1 VLDAGVVPDTLGA
14 DMHGYNTHVPAPAG
28 TPDSHP
34 DEEHSFLGRTQFS
47 LVSAMTSMLALGLP
61 LDHVVAMTTCNAA
74 KMVGMEGEIGTLK
87 VGRGADISVLDDR
100 RGRWVLED
108 NEGTQVITDRM
119 LAPLFCLRDGVR
131 HDAVSPTL
139 PLARAA

>member
-1 VLDAGVVPDTLGA
+1 
-14 DMHGYNTHVPAPAG
+14 MHGYNTHVPAPAG

-47 LVSAMTSMLALGLP
+47 LVSAMTTMLTLGLP
-61 LDHVVAMTTCNAA
+61 LNHVVAMATHHAA
-74 KMVGMEGEIGTLK
+74 KMIGMAHEIGLLK
-87 VGRGADISVLDDR
+87 AGGIADITVLEDR

-108 NEGTQVITDRM
+108 NEGTQVVTDRM
-119 LAPLFCLRDGVR
+119 LTPLFCLRNGVR
-131 HDAVSPTL
+131 YDAMSPTL

>member
-1 VLDAGVVPDTLGA
+1 
-14 DMHGYNTHVPAPAG
+14 VPAPAG

-34 DEEHSFLGRTQFS
+34 DEAHSFLGRTQFS
-47 LVSAMTSMLALGLP
+47 LVSAMTTMLTLGLP
-61 LDHVVAMTTCNAA
+61 LNHVVAMATCNAA
-74 KMVGMEGEIGTLK
+74 KMLGLEDTIGSLK
-87 VGRGADISVLDDR
+87 VGSVADISVLDDR

-108 NEGTQVITDRM
+108 NEGTQVVTDRM
-119 LAPLFCLRDGVR
+119 LSPLFCLRGGTR